1 MSCSLVN
8 KISSGSFGDV
18 YKVKASFTKDDLS
31 TGDLDTPKEK
41 TKVRENYALK
51 VVQNTHYGIRCLAE
65 LFILLFFNYSYI
77 MNCFQFHIDI
87 KSRMTKILMPLA
99 SCDFR
104 SGILKCVNK
113 KLIQRIRSKSTDSD
127 NETFTSKNIYSTK
140 DVYSATLW
148 QIVCAVGFL
157 HSKGIVH
164 GDIKPSNILLY
175 DNNIKL
181 TDFSLS
187 TFHTNEDHRIYIK
200 ESYTEN
206 YRPPEVWNSKGYT
219 YKGDIWALGCTF
231 HEIVYN
237 KKYIIDIPSKDL
249 QYEENKIFKNLLEG
263 MLTIDE
269 NDRLSVWDIIN
280 HEYFKEFK
288 KEKAFDIAY
297 ELGYPKSLNGFGSK
311 PFQGFISEEDF
322 VKKLMTLTAAFEPDI
337 PKYVFEIIT
346 MKLFRRVIDKSYFK
360 YLDIFYIEYETKIIE
375 LLWNKKIGFELFK

>member
-18 YKVKASFTKDDLS
+18 YKVKASFTKNELS
-31 TGDLDTPKEK
+31 TGDLDTPREK
-41 TKVRENYALK
+41 TKIKENYALK

-87 KSRMTKILMPLA
+87 KARMTKILMPLA

-104 SGILKCVNK
+104 NGILKYINK
-113 KLIQRIRSKSTDSD
+113 KSVQRNRSKSTDSD
-127 NETFTSKNIYSTK
+127 NEIISESF
-140 DVYSATLW
+140 
-148 QIVCAVGFL
+148 
-157 HSKGIVH
+157 
-164 GDIKPSNILLY
+164 ILLY
-175 DNNIKL
+175 GSDIKL

-187 TFHTNEDHRIYIK
+187 NLHLYEDQRIYIK

-249 QYEENKIFKNLLEG
+249 QDEENKVFKNLLEG
-263 MLTIDE
+263 MLNIDE
-269 NDRLSVWDIIN
+269 NDRCSIWDVIN
-280 HEYFKEFK
+280 HEYFKEFR
-288 KEKAFDIAY
+288 KEKASDLVY
-297 ELGYPKSLNGFGSK
+297 ELRYLK
-311 PFQGFISEEDF
+311 PFQGFTSEEDF
-322 VKKLMTLTAAFEPDI
+322 VEKLITLTSDFESNI
-337 PKYVFEIIT
+337 PKYVFEIIA
-346 MKLFRRVIDKSYFK
+346 MKLFRRAIDKSYFK
-360 YLDIFYIEYETKIIE
+360 YLDIFYIEYETKIVE
-375 LLWNKKIGFELFK
+375 LLWNKKLGFELFK